1 METFKRIVL
10 SIFAVPFGLI
20 AGVFVGVGSF
30 LWTILDIVVSLF
42 QYIWEEHHEQSRIK
56 DE

>member
-42 QYIWEEHHEQSRIK
+42 QYI
-56 DE
+56 